1 MRTCVT
7 MVDAGQASEGRIGLE
22 DVDIPR
28 LGMAAM
34 RFIQAIEQGHHGV
47 LWDAASDAI
56 RQSMPRDAFI
66 HSLAHRHDVL
76 GRGTGRR
83 WTAVRVGRPTTR
95 ADQLTGTYAMLEF
108 SVSFGGRGTPHREV
122 ITLRREES
130 GIWRLAGYGV
140 NAT

>member
-1 MRTCVT
+1 MRTCVAT

-22 DVDIPR
+22 DVDVPR

-56 RQSMPRDAFI
+56 RQSITRDAFI

-83 WTAVRVGRPTTR
+83 WTCLLYTSPSPR
-95 ADQLTGTYAMLEF
+95 D
-108 SVSFGGRGTPHREV
+108 S
-122 ITLRREES
+122 
-130 GIWRLAGYGV
+130 
-140 NAT
+140 